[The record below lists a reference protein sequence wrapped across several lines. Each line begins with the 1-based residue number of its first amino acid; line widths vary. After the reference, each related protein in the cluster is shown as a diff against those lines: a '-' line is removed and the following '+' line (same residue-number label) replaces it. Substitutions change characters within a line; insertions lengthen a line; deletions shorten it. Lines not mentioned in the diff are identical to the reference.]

1 MADHRLSP
9 TEFLTVCYRVANI
22 LNERPLGTGKGDDSC
37 VSVLTPNLVL
47 LGRTDADNPGNLYQ
61 TDSYRQ
67 SLVSDIYDSFWKK
80 WVESYAPTVIRQCI
94 SGLTLLQI

>member
-9 TEFLTVCYRVANI
+9 TEFTSVCYRVANI
-22 LNERPLGTGKGDDSC
+22 LNEGDDSC
-37 VSVLTPNLVL
+37 VSVLTPILLL
-47 LGRTDADNPGNLYQ
+47 LGRTGADNPGNLYQ